1 MYRIDIT
8 HIFILYIWDGLEK
21 DLIRLYEVNMD
32 TIWINLCILL

>member
-1 MYRIDIT
+1 MYTIDIT